1 MKISNLKKL
10 ACITAIVLAPSIAFA
25 GGTNAT
31 SEDKASTGQSKDPDP
46 GLKEGDMGV
55 TGVGQSSKQQD
66 SAIVDDA
73 TLATNVQ
80 NALKAD
86 PNIKNLDIKAEVSNG
101 VVTLT
106 GVASGKRWT
115 SRATTVANSVK
126 GVKSV
131 KNNMTIGNK

>member
-46 GLKEGDMGV
+46 GLKAGDTGV
-55 TGVGQSSKQQD
+55 TGVGQSSKQD
-66 SAIVDDA
+66 AVIVDDA

-86 PNIKNLDIKAEVSNG
+86 PNIQNLDIKAEVSKG

-106 GVASGKRWT
+106 GVASAKRWT
-115 SRATTVANSVK
+115 SRATIVANSVK

-131 KNNMTIGNK
+131 KNNMTIGHK

>member
-25 GGTNAT
+25 GGTNTT
-31 SEDKASTGQSKDPDP
+31 SPEKASTGQSKDLDP
-46 GLKEGDMGV
+46 GMKEGDMGNV
-55 TGVGQSSKQQD
+55 GVGQSSKQD
-66 SAIVDDA
+66 TAVVDDA

-80 NALKAD
+80 SALKAD
-86 PNIKNLDIKAEVSNG
+86 PKLQNLDITAEASNG

-106 GVASGKRWT
+106 GVASAKRWT
-115 SRATTVANSVK
+115 ARATKVANSVK

-131 KNNMTIGNK
+131 KNNMTIGHK

>member
-46 GLKEGDMGV
+46 GLKGGDTGV
-55 TGVGQSSKQQD
+55 TGVGQSSKQD
-66 SAIVDDA
+66 TVIVDDA

-86 PNIKNLDIKAEVSNG
+86 PNIQNLDIKAEVSNG

-106 GVASGKRWT
+106 GVASAKRWT

-131 KNNMTIGNK
+131 KNNMTIGHK